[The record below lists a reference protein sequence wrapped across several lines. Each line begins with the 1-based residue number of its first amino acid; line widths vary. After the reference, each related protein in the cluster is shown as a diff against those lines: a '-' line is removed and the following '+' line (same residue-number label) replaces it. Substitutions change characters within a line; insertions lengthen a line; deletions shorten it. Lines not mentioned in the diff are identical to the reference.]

1 MICSLFFIFNELFI
15 EYNTLIYET
24 TSHLER
30 GEILETKLLI
40 KRAKKGDK
48 EALIELVM
56 KKKDEY
62 YKLAYVYLKNREDSL
77 DALQD
82 MIVILYENIH
92 KLRKEESFYSWSK
105 TILVNCCKR
114 MLKEN
119 NNTLSFENADIHE
132 FNEGYE
138 DKDTR
143 IMLDMYL
150 SRLNPIHAE
159 VIRLKYL
166 LDLDYE
172 TISKILEIPI
182 GTVKSRISNGMKILK
197 EIAGGECKDG

>member
-1 MICSLFFIFNELFI
+1 VICSLFFIFNELFI

-56 KKKDEY
+56 NKKDEY

>member
-30 GEILETKLLI
+30 GEILEMKLLI

-56 KKKDEY
+56 NKKDEY

>member
-56 KKKDEY
+56 NKKDEY

-92 KLRKEESFYSWSK
+92 NLRKEESFYSWSK

>member
-56 KKKDEY
+56 NKKDEY

>member
-1 MICSLFFIFNELFI
+1 M
-15 EYNTLIYET
+15 
-24 TSHLER
+24 
-30 GEILETKLLI
+30 ETKLLI

-56 KKKDEY
+56 NKKDEY

>member
-1 MICSLFFIFNELFI
+1 VICSLFFIFNELFI

-56 KKKDEY
+56 NKKDEY

-92 KLRKEESFYSWSK
+92 NLRKEESFYSWSK